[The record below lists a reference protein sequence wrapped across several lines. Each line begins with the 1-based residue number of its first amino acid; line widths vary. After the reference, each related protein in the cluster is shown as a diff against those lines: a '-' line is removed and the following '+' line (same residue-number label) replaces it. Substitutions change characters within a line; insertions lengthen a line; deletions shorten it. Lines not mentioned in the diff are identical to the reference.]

1 MLHVAPSILLAA
13 ALAAAQPV
21 PAKRALDAEQKSAA
35 DGWVKD
41 AIAWTTAL
49 TSYGEKM
56 GNMLPPV
63 LDGKQNGNAMR
74 AELKRTAVL
83 LDDKLAYFKARPSP
97 AFAEM
102 AAFKT
107 GFVDYLVWENRVY
120 VALMSDLI
128 KIAEDKKMKRDK
140 KEAALLQTLRSQE
153 SEENAWKAKI
163 EASMK
168 AVYGAINRK

>member
-1 MLHVAPSILLAA
+1 MLHVASILLAA

-21 PAKRALDAEQKSAA
+21 PAKHALDAEQKIAA
-35 DGWVKD
+35 DGWMKD
-41 AIAWTTAL
+41 ALAWTKQL

-56 GNMLPPV
+56 GSMLPPV

-74 AELKRTAVL
+74 AELKRTAVS
-83 LDDKLAYFKARPSP
+83 LDVKLTYFKAHPSP

-102 AAFKT
+102 DAFKT
-107 GFVDYLVWENRVY
+107 CFVDYLVWENRVF

-140 KEAALLQTLRSQE
+140 KEAALLQTLHAQE

-163 EASMK
+163 QTSMK
-168 AVYGAINRK
+168 AVNAAINRP